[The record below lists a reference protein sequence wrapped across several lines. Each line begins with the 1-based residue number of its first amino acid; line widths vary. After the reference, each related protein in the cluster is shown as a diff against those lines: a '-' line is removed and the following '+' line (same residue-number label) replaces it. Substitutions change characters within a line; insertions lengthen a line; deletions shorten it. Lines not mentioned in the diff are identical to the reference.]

1 MEGVPPPTPPPKNEP
16 PTRLQS
22 FLHELSDTFWIGLF
36 QSLLTPPPKKPA
48 ATAQLTPTAGEPPS
62 DNPTADAEQRVN
74 DEQAK
79 ARNRRAF
86 QHSEKMA
93 ETVRQQQYEKR
104 HGKGYSQADGSWVSV
119 RRPKPPKTPDPAS
132 PLPTRNPLPTSPDP
146 ERDAQIRYVVWLVVG
161 IALFVTGVGA
171 LYSMYSSPAAGFVP
185 LAVALCLAVSG
196 AYIGLAAVF
205 NFWLPRPPIQRIRH
219 HIKVSAAVLVG
230 LVFIG
235 CLVAWKFPRKA
246 ASPDSSMSSI
256 TPTSAAPYATAQA
269 TPKTTVA
276 IATPKRPKQ
285 MPLTIHG
292 HAILDVSPD
301 RLESLC
307 EGYTSLQCDKLRK
320 PYEDKWV
327 RWTGVV
333 NDVDDGPGVL
343 LHVPSAGS
351 YRGYAFVGVSFKESE
366 RNEVVHLRVGDK
378 ITIVGRLVY
387 GMGGIL
393 EDAELLRNVTTDEPK
408 R

>member
-1 MEGVPPPTPPPKNEP
+1 MPDGLTAEEEIAWISDRLTGYSPAAGSPVWAYRENLAERERALE
-16 PTRLQS
+16 RLQP
-22 FLHELSDTFWIGLF
+22 GAA
-36 QSLLTPPPKKPA
+36 LLRLA
-48 ATAQLTPTAGEPPS
+48 
-62 DNPTADAEQRVN
+62 
-74 DEQAK
+74 
-79 ARNRRAF
+79 
-86 QHSEKMA
+86 
-93 ETVRQQQYEKR
+93 
-104 HGKGYSQADGSWVSV
+104 QADFK
-119 RRPKPPKTPDPAS
+119 RPDPRDYRSPVIGGMPPAKPPESGPSPNAS
-132 PLPTRNPLPTSPDP
+132 PEP
-146 ERDAQIRYVVWLVVG
+146 ERDAQARYVVWLVIG

-171 LYSMYSSPAAGFVP
+171 LYSMYSSPSAGFVP
-185 LAVALCLAVSG
+185 LVVALCLAVSG

-205 NFWLPRPPIQRIRH
+205 NLWLPRPPIRRIRH

-230 LVFIG
+230 LVFIAS
-235 CLVAWKFPRKA
+235 LVAWKFPRKA
-246 ASPDSSMSSI
+246 VSPDNSMSSV
-256 TPTSAAPYATAQA
+256 TPTSAAPHATAQA

-285 MPLTIHG
+285 MPLTVHG

-301 RLESLC
+301 KLDSLC

-333 NDVDDGPGVL
+333 NDVDDSPGVS
-343 LHVPSAGS
+343 LHVPSPSS
-351 YRGYAFVGVSFKESE
+351 YLGYTSVGIIFKESE

-387 GMGGIL
+387 GMGDIL
-393 EDAELLRNVTTDEPK
+393 EDAELLRNETTDKPI